1 MPTAI
6 ATNLRGNRDEVLI
19 RRITAGETHLF
30 PMLVEPYVR
39 AANAAVYA
47 VLEQRPDA
55 EDAMQQA
62 VLQAFCKLGQLRSH
76 RLFRPW
82 LLQIATNEA
91 RLIRR
96 HGRRFPLDPLEN
108 EESAVFLPAPLIDR
122 HALPSENCEQAEL
135 RKVLNE
141 AIQSLPAKYR
151 EVVFLRQIEELSTK
165 DAAAILGISPN
176 GVKARLHR
184 ARRRL
189 RERLARGK
197 NEVAYRMRSKPVE
210 SIGSPTPSARAIV
223 IVGRTGDRQQECR

>member
-1 MPTAI
+1 MPIAI
-6 ATNLRGNRDEVLI
+6 ATDIGATRDEVLI

-30 PMLVEPYVR
+30 PKLVEPYVR
-39 AANAAVYA
+39 AASAAVHS
-47 VLEQRPDA
+47 VLEQRADT

-62 VLQAFCKLGQLRSH
+62 ILQAFCKLSQLRSH

-96 HGRRFPLDPLEN
+96 QGRRFPLAPLEN
-108 EESAVFLPAPLIDR
+108 EESSVVLPAPLIDR
-122 HALPSENCEQAEL
+122 HALPSENLELAEL

-141 AIQSLPAKYR
+141 AIQDLPAKYR
-151 EVVFLRQIEELSTK
+151 EVVFLRQIEEVSTK
-165 DAAAILGISPN
+165 DAAVILGITPN

-189 RERLARGK
+189 RERLVRGRS
-197 NEVAYRMRSKPVE
+197 EASRWVRSKPLE
-210 SIGSPTPSARAIV
+210 THGLIPRGARTLGI
-223 IVGRTGDRQQECR
+223 RW

>member
-1 MPTAI
+1 MPMTI
-6 ATNLRGNRDEVLI
+6 ATDFRATRDEVLI

-30 PMLVEPYVR
+30 PKLVEPYVR
-39 AANAAVYA
+39 AASAAVHA
-47 VLEQRPDA
+47 VLDQRADA

-62 VLQAFCKLGQLRSH
+62 ILQAFTKLSQLRSH

-96 HGRRFPLDPLEN
+96 QGRRYPLDPLEN
-108 EESAVFLPAPLIDR
+108 EESAVVLPPPLIDR
-122 HALPSENCEQAEL
+122 HALPSENCELAEL

-141 AIQSLPAKYR
+141 AIQALPAKYR
-151 EVVFLRQIEELSTK
+151 EVVFLRQIEEVSTK
-165 DAAAILGISPN
+165 DTAVILGITPN

-189 RERLARGK
+189 RERLVRGRD
-197 NEVAYRMRSKPVE
+197 EASLRMRSKPLE
-210 SIGSPTPSARAIV
+210 SSGLIPHSARRM
-223 IVGRTGDRQQECR
+223 GLS